1 MKEQEDPL
9 ALVRESRLRISREQ
23 DHDPTRVIV
32 ALRQEEGK
40 YATQIEQYRLR
51 HTRVAE
57 DLASYGSTGSG
68 VTSRVDGKGGA
79 T

>member
-23 DHDPTRVIV
+23 DHDPKQVIG

-51 HTRVAE
+51 HARVAE
-57 DLASYGSTGSG
+57 DLASYGRGDQGRS
-68 VTSRVDGKGGA
+68 
-79 T
+79 